1 MHPARLGLGG
11 RTAGAREQC
20 ALPMGPRGVEALEF
34 EGRPRDSVSCGREDA
49 WVVGDADRGH
59 GLLGARME
67 ANYEFDDHP
76 QRSQRADRELGQVVA
91 GDVLDDPAAGARD
104 APVGQRELD
113 SEQEVARR
121 PVAVAQRPSVCAG
134 EGAPDSRPG
143 ARVGRVE
150 GEHLPNRDRP
160 AREPASRAT
169 RDPGHAGLPARAH
182 NGLVADRPLL
192 GAHLSFTTVQESTP
206 PSAAERSRI

>member
-20 ALPMGPRGVEALEF
+20 ALPMGPREVEALEF

-113 SEQEVARR
+113 SERR
-121 PVAVAQRPSVCAG
+121 ILSPYVPVEGTRWRRRSR
-134 EGAPDSRPG
+134 GAP
-143 ARVGRVE
+143 
-150 GEHLPNRDRP
+150 
-160 AREPASRAT
+160 
-169 RDPGHAGLPARAH
+169 
-182 NGLVADRPLL
+182 
-192 GAHLSFTTVQESTP
+192 
-206 PSAAERSRI
+206 